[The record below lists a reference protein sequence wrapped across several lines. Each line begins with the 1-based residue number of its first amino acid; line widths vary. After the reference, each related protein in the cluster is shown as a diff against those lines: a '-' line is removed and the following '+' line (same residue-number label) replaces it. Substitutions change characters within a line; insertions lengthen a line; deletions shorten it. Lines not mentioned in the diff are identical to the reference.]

1 MFPMVQPRGAVV
13 RCKVAHV
20 PKKPRWAYILPEKL
34 AAITE
39 KVQLGWDVA
48 YVDGSK
54 KDEGGGELR
63 WLWCVV
69 QTR

>member
-13 RCKVAHV
+13 RCKAARV
-20 PKKPRWAYILPEKL
+20 PKKQRWAHILPGKL

-48 YVDGSK
+48 YVENAKNGPGTNGWDH
-54 KDEGGGELR
+54 EGH
-63 WLWCVV
+63 
-69 QTR
+69 